1 MMRRLTLSAL
11 LAGTVAMAGAVV
23 VATARPESAASP
35 LPDTQAPAASS
46 NAASDA
52 PHVVFVTGDDEY
64 RSEVTMPMIAGI
76 LERAGIR
83 TSVAYARPIP
93 QTKDNIEG
101 LDALKSADLM
111 VMFTRFRALPEEQLQ
126 PILDFAASGK
136 PLVGLRTA
144 THAFLYPKG
153 HPREELNDGF
163 GRDVFG
169 QKWITHHGSQS
180 RTDVTI
186 EPAARAHDILKGVT
200 PFRARS
206 WLYHVT
212 PLHDVQEVLLHG
224 ESVNSNKTPEQ
235 QQTYP
240 LTQPVAWT
248 RQHGSA
254 RVFFTTLGHPHDF
267 GEPSMRRLV
276 VNAILWALGRP
287 VPDGGADVDV
297 PGGFEPPDSF
307 DLSKVPSG
315 D

>member
-1 MMRRLTLSAL
+1 MTRA
-11 LAGTVAMAGAVV
+11 AGA
-23 VATARPESAASP
+23 SA
-35 LPDTQAPAASS
+35 QAPA
-46 NAASDA
+46 DA

-64 RSEVTMPMIAGI
+64 RSEITMPMIAGI

-93 QTKDNIEG
+93 QTKGNIEG
-101 LDALKSADLM
+101 LDALASADLM

-126 PILDFAASGK
+126 PILDFVASGK
-136 PLVGLRTA
+136 PLVGLRTT

-153 HPREELNDGF
+153 HPREALNDGF

-169 QKWITHHGSQS
+169 QKWITHHGNQS
-180 RTDVTI
+180 HTEVTI
-186 EPAARAHDILKGVT
+186 EPSVRGHEILRGVT

-224 ESVNSNKTPEQ
+224 RSVNSNKTAEQ
-235 QQTYP
+235 QQAYP

-248 RQHGSA
+248 RQHNGA

-287 VPDGGADVDV
+287 VPAGGANVDV

-315 D
+315 G